1 MDIGPLFISS
11 DALDFE
17 NVLSTL
23 AKLRFIRQL
32 KKELSLEEVFMLFQT
47 SLTLTQEEAVNLLY
61 QIAADS
67 PLNKELVTPLIPFLL
82 EEAQKRIRPSIL
94 NS

>member
-1 MDIGPLFISS
+1 MDIGPLFFFN

-17 NVLSTL
+17 NGLATL

-32 KKELSLEEVFMLFQT
+32 KKELPLEEVFMLFQA
-47 SLTLTQEEAVNLLY
+47 SLTLTQEEAVDLLY

-67 PLNKELVTPLIPFLL
+67 PPNKELVTPLIPFLL
-82 EEAQKRIRPSIL
+82 EEARKRIRPSTFD
-94 NS
+94 S